1 MTVDAAPPVVLVT
14 GSSSGIGRA
23 IAARFA
29 GDGASVVVNSRDV
42 ARAKEAAEEL
52 AAAGHRA
59 IGVAADAAT
68 PDGAQTL
75 VEAAVAAYGRLDV
88 LVNNAG
94 VPLVRAAEDITPDEW
109 RRLIEADLN
118 GPFFCSQAAA
128 RVMLPRRSGVI
139 VNISSVLGSTAIPGR
154 AAYATAKHGLD
165 GLTKSLA
172 VEWAD
177 RGVRVLAVSPG
188 YVATPLVEQTMAAGA
203 FGVADIER
211 RTPLGRLADPGEV
224 ADLVAFL
231 ASPSA
236 SYLTGCQVP
245 IDGGWLAY
253 GGW

>member
-1 MTVDAAPPVVLVT
+1 MSEPPVVLVT

-29 GDGASVVVNSRDV
+29 ADGAAVVVNSRDV
-42 ARAKEAAEEL
+42 ARAEEAAEEL
-52 AAAGHRA
+52 VAAGYRA
-59 IGVAADAAT
+59 IGVSADAAT
-68 PDGAQTL
+68 PEGARTL
-75 VEAAVAAYGRLDV
+75 VEAAVRAYGRLDV

-94 VPLVRAAEDITPDEW
+94 VPLVRAAEDVTPDEW
-109 RRLIEADLN
+109 RSLVETDLS
-118 GPFFCSQAAA
+118 GPFWCAQAAA

-139 VNISSVLGSTAIPGR
+139 VMISSVLGSTAIPGR
-154 AAYATAKHGLD
+154 VAYATAKHGLD

-177 RGVRVLAVSPG
+177 RGLRVVGVSPG
-188 YVATPLVEQTMAAGA
+188 YVATPFVESTMAAGA
-203 FGVADIER
+203 FDVADIER
-211 RTPLGRLADPGEV
+211 RTPLGRLADPAEV